1 MTLFRRICIICIG
14 ITTTLFLLGVSGL
27 AAAQPAEQAD
37 ESIRPSDRYPEIKT
51 YAALCRAI
59 YWEHMGDHRRVRA
72 HLLDA
77 LNIDKR
83 SSYLNTKMA
92 ATLVALKE
100 PGRANIAVRMALRL
114 NPDNADARYLSGILK
129 QRRDPQGAIA
139 EFKIAAELKPDYL
152 ELQYRLASILYK
164 DEDYSGASRPLSN
177 MVKLRPYDP
186 ELRYRLGYSYFRIG
200 ETEKAIKELG
210 AAVKLRRDD
219 LRPHFHL
226 AYLYAR
232 QSQSKEAIEE
242 CLAVLKRVPDDS
254 SMNLL
259 LAEMYVSV
267 DEFDEAITGLTKFI
281 PKLQRSM
288 RRRGAERALLAEAH
302 YRIATAYKGKG
313 DSRADSHFQKSID
326 VYKEI
331 LKGRGNTGIHYDIA
345 MVYDARGELSLAEQH
360 LRKHIEL
367 EPDEPNAY
375 NFLGYMFV
383 ENGANLEEAVD
394 LIKKAVVEE
403 PKNGAFHDSLGWAY
417 LKLGDLDKAIEEL
430 EKAVQFTPDDS
441 AIREHLG
448 EAYLEKGG
456 EFTEKAVLE
465 WEKALEIKP
474 KNYSLQ
480 QRLEELCRSQEVKES
495 ESKEN

>member
-1 MTLFRRICIICIG
+1 MTLFKRICISCIG
-14 ITTTLFLLGVSGL
+14 ITTVLFLLGVSGL
-27 AAAQPAEQAD
+27 AAAQLTEQAD
-37 ESIRPSDRYPEIKT
+37 ESARPSDRYPEIKA
-51 YAALCRAI
+51 YAALCKAI
-59 YWEHMGDHRRVRA
+59 YWEHMGDRRRVREQ
-72 HLLDA
+72 LLDA

-92 ATLVALKE
+92 KTLIALKD
-100 PGRANIAVRMALRL
+100 PRRANIAVRMALRL

-129 QRRDPQGAIA
+129 QGKDLQGAIA
-139 EFKIAAELKPDYL
+139 EFKIAAELKPDHL
-152 ELQYRLASILYK
+152 ELQYRLAGLLYK

-186 ELRYRLGYSYFRIG
+186 ELRYKLGYSYFRIG

-210 AAVKLRRDD
+210 AAAKLRGDD
-219 LRPHFHL
+219 PRPHFHL

-242 CLAVLKRVPDDS
+242 CLIVLKRVPADS

-259 LAEMYVSV
+259 LAEMYVSI
-267 DEFDEAITGLTKFI
+267 DKFDEAILGLTKFI
-281 PKLQRSM
+281 PKLKRSL
-288 RRRGAERALLAEAH
+288 RRRGTERALLAEAH

-326 VYKEI
+326 IYKEM
-331 LKGRGNTGIHYDIA
+331 LKERGNTGIHYGIA

-367 EPDEPNAY
+367 EPEEPNAY

-383 ENGANLEEAVD
+383 ENGTNLEEAVD
-394 LIKKAVVEE
+394 LIREAVAEE
-403 PKNGAFHDSLGWAY
+403 PRNGAFRDSLGWAY

-456 EFTEKAVLE
+456 KFTEKAVLE

-480 QRLEELCRSQEVKES
+480 QRLEELCKSQEAKED